1 MTRCDFC
8 SIINIITEYI
18 SEAKALSQTELVFQ
32 LFTEFANENDDFDF
46 DQGRVNRWFKGK
58 DAVSPTITRF
68 YSQDGYAEYLA
79 SDLEEKVFPLMTD
92 YDMAAKDIYDLL
104 MNDISIS
111 DTKKNELS
119 ELYPPQ
125 NSTDT
130 ADFISSV
137 LLFGM
142 NRKFQKREIKL
153 LTSGTISA
161 PVADLIMSGAVPSPC
176 KHFCGRDANLEE
188 LHSLLEKHSKFFIT
202 GLAGM
207 GKSEFAKAYA
217 KTYKSQYTNIL
228 YFTYLGSLQ
237 ALIEDMDF
245 ADDLPTDN
253 NTTRFKKHNRFLRSL
268 KPDTLL
274 IIDNFNTTA
283 ANEPQLDVLMKYGC
297 KVIFTTRSHFEA
309 GYTYELSEISDLESL
324 VSLAGNFYTEIDNDR
339 SIVESIIETV
349 HRHTLLV
356 ELSARLLQTG
366 ILEPNE
372 ILAKLSE
379 SSAAPEANDKIT
391 INKDGHTKKAT
402 YHAHIQTLFSLF
414 ALNEKMQ
421 AVMRSAAFIPTA
433 GIRAR
438 LFAKLLGLETMDT
451 INDLIEIGFIH
462 NLETDKITLHP
473 IVQEIVISDLSPD
486 TDNCRPLLDSI
497 HRICLQHGVDIPYY
511 PALFGIVENIADKI
525 KICDK
530 SDYLLFIEDCF
541 SYMEKYRYASGMNKL
556 FSVMTEMISDETIGT
571 TNDRALLLNNQ
582 ASCEGLLNGNYK
594 KAIDLEKRAI
604 NMCDSTDNSLLAAN
618 LHMNL
623 GYLYQADGKTD
634 LAKPSMEK
642 ALQIIADV
650 NAPSHDVIIM
660 SRNYA
665 RLLAETGEARRAI
678 TALQKCAD
686 FVKATNFETT
696 TDYADLLFDIAG
708 ITSQISGIQAAE
720 QFFVRAFKIYRDVL
734 SDDDLCEKAALAVKY
749 FNRAGIINLP
759 SYLALSENAA
769 TEE

>member
-18 SEAKALSQTELVFQ
+18 SEAKDISQTELVFQ

-111 DTKKNELS
+111 DQKKTDLS
-119 ELYPPQ
+119 ALYPPQ

-130 ADFISSV
+130 ADFISAV

-142 NRKFQKREIKL
+142 NRKFQKRETKL
-153 LTSGTISA
+153 LTSGMLSA
-161 PVADLIMSGAVPSPC
+161 PAADMIMSGSVPNPC
-176 KHFCGRDANLEE
+176 KHFCGRDTELEE
-188 LHSLLEKHSKFFIT
+188 LHSLLENHSKIFIT

-217 KTYKSQYTNIL
+217 KTYKSSYTNIL
-228 YFTYLGSLQ
+228 YFTYTGSLQ
-237 ALIEDMDF
+237 TLIEDMDF
-245 ADDLPTDN
+245 ADDLPTDD
-253 NTTRFKKHNRFLRSL
+253 NTNRFKKHNRILRSL

-297 KVIFTTRSHFEA
+297 NVIFTTRSHFES
-309 GYTYELSEISDLESL
+309 GYTYELSEISDIDSL
-324 VSLAGNFYTEIDNDR
+324 VSLAAYFYAETQTNR
-339 SIVESIIETV
+339 VIVENIIETV
-349 HRHTLLV
+349 HRHTLSV
-356 ELSARLLQTG
+356 ELAARLLQTG

-414 ALNEKMQ
+414 ALNEEMQ
-421 AVMRSAAFIPTA
+421 AVMRYATFIPA
-433 GIRAR
+433 NGIRGR
-438 LFAKLLGLETMDT
+438 LFAKLISLESMDA
-451 INDLIEIGFIH
+451 INDLTELGFIQ
-462 NLETDKITLHP
+462 NPEMDKIALYP
-473 IVQEIVISDLSPD
+473 LVQETVISDLSPD
-486 TDNCRPLLDSI
+486 TENCRLLLDNI
-497 HRICLQHGVDIPYY
+497 HRTCLRHGVDIPYY
-511 PALFGIVENIADKI
+511 STLFAITENIADKI
-525 KICDK
+525 TVCDK
-530 SDYLLFIEDCF
+530 ADYLLFVEDCF
-541 SYMEKYRYASGMNKL
+541 AYMEKYRYVSGMKKL
-556 FSVMTEMISDETIGT
+556 VSVMTDLLSDDFGT
-571 TNDRALLLNNQ
+571 QNDRALLLNNQ
-582 ASCEGLLNGNYK
+582 ASCEGLLNDNYK
-594 KAIDLEKRAI
+594 RAIELEKRAI
-604 NMCDSTDNSLLAAN
+604 NMCAPASNLLLAAN

-623 GYLYQADGKTD
+623 GYLYQANSQLD
-634 LAKPSMEK
+634 LAKQSMEK
-642 ALQIIADV
+642 AMQIIAEV
-650 NAPSHDVIIM
+650 NQPIHDVIIM

-665 RLLAETGEARRAI
+665 RLLAETGEAHRAI
-678 TALQKCAD
+678 TALQKCAN
-686 FVKATNFETT
+686 FVKTTNSEKTS
-696 TDYADLLFDIAG
+696 DYADLLFDIAG
-708 ITSQISGIQAAE
+708 ITSQIDGIQSAE
-720 QFFVRAFKIYRDVL
+720 HYFIKAFKIYREIL
-734 SDDDLCEKAALAVKY
+734 PDDDLREKTALASNY
-749 FNRAGIINLP
+749 FNRAGVTNLP